1 MKKFGRKTTLNLRY
15 GSDKGSHSVVSDWKG
30 CGFMGTETKVS
41 FDSTKNEKIK
51 VTELYLIFR
60 MIGKKPYYEIK
71 YKKVG
76 EDCYNVGYSSY
87 YVDYVLKW
95 KEECFEIVEKKETN
109 ADRIRNM
116 SDEELSEWLTNMCNF
131 EKNEEPYKSIYN
143 LDTEKVEEIH
153 DSYGDLLKWLQS
165 EAE

>member
-116 SDEELSEWLTNMCNF
+116 SDEELAIFIHNVSAYSEDD
-131 EKNEEPYKSIYN
+131 EPIIDVCIRETHTTLYN
-143 LDTEKVEEIH
+143 DYVDILEWI
-153 DSYGDLLKWLQS
+153 QS

>member
-1 MKKFGRKTTLNLRY
+1 MENE
-15 GSDKGSHSVVSDWKG
+15 
-30 CGFMGTETKVS
+30 TEVS

-76 EDCYNVGYSSY
+76 EDYYNVGYSSY

-116 SDEELSEWLTNMCNF
+116 SDEELADLISDPVTYGFNCGMCKANPQF
-131 EKNEEPYKSIYN
+131 GSCVGVSCKNYI
-143 LDTEKVEEIH
+143 LD
-153 DSYGDLLKWLQS
+153 WLQS
-165 EAE
+165 ESEG

>member
-1 MKKFGRKTTLNLRY
+1 
-15 GSDKGSHSVVSDWKG
+15 
-30 CGFMGTETKVS
+30 MGTETKVS

-116 SDEELSEWLTNMCNF
+116 SDEELARFIHNISVYSED
-131 EKNEEPYKSIYN
+131 EEPIIDVCIRETRTTLYN
-143 LDTEKVEEIH
+143 DYVDILEWI
-153 DSYGDLLKWLQS
+153 QS
-165 EAE
+165 EAEQEKI

>member
-1 MKKFGRKTTLNLRY
+1 
-15 GSDKGSHSVVSDWKG
+15 
-30 CGFMGTETKVS
+30 MGTETKVS

-116 SDEELSEWLTNMCNF
+116 PDEELARFIQNISVYSED
-131 EKNEEPYKSIYN
+131 EEPIIDVCIRETHTTLYN
-143 LDTEKVEEIH
+143 DYVDILE
-153 DSYGDLLKWLQS
+153 WLQS
-165 EAE
+165 EAEQERIWKIWYRLKKWLRSDEE

>member
-30 CGFMGTETKVS
+30 
-41 FDSTKNEKIK
+41 
-51 VTELYLIFR
+51 
-60 MIGKKPYYEIK
+60 YY
-71 YKKVG
+71 
-76 EDCYNVGYSSY
+76 
-87 YVDYVLKW
+87 
-95 KEECFEIVEKKETN
+95 FTEIVENKETN

-116 SDEELSEWLTNMCNF
+116 SDEELAEWLTNMCNF

>member
-15 GSDKGSHSVVSDWKG
+15 GSDKGGHSVVSDWKG
-30 CGFMGTETKVS
+30 YGFMGTETKVS

-116 SDEELSEWLTNMCNF
+116 SDEELARFIRNISVYSED
-131 EKNEEPYKSIYN
+131 EEPIIDVCIRETHTTLYN
-143 LDTEKVEEIH
+143 D
-153 DSYGDLLKWLQS
+153 YGDILEWLQS

>member
-1 MKKFGRKTTLNLRY
+1 
-15 GSDKGSHSVVSDWKG
+15 
-30 CGFMGTETKVS
+30 MGTETKVS

-95 KEECFEIVEKKETN
+95 KEECFEIVEKKTTN

-116 SDEELSEWLTNMCNF
+116 SDEELARFIQNISVYSED
-131 EKNEEPYKSIYN
+131 EEPIIDVCIGETHTTLYN
-143 LDTEKVEEIH
+143 D
-153 DSYGDLLKWLQS
+153 YGDILEWLQS

>member
-15 GSDKGSHSVVSDWKG
+15 GSDMGSHSVVSDWKG

-116 SDEELSEWLTNMCNF
+116 TDEELAEWLTNMCDF

-143 LDTEKVEEIH
+143 LDTEKEEEIH

>member
-1 MKKFGRKTTLNLRY
+1 
-15 GSDKGSHSVVSDWKG
+15 
-30 CGFMGTETKVS
+30 MGTETKVS

-116 SDEELSEWLTNMCNF
+116 SDEELARFIHNISVYSED
-131 EKNEEPYKSIYN
+131 EEPIIDVCIRETRTTLYN
-143 LDTEKVEEIH
+143 DYVDILEWI
-153 DSYGDLLKWLQS
+153 QS

>member
-1 MKKFGRKTTLNLRY
+1 
-15 GSDKGSHSVVSDWKG
+15 
-30 CGFMGTETKVS
+30 MGTETKVS

-116 SDEELSEWLTNMCNF
+116 SDEELAIFIHNVSEYS
-131 EKNEEPYKSIYN
+131 EDEEPIIDVCIRETHTTLYN
-143 LDTEKVEEIH
+143 DYVDILE
-153 DSYGDLLKWLQS
+153 WLQS

>member
-1 MKKFGRKTTLNLRY
+1 
-15 GSDKGSHSVVSDWKG
+15 
-30 CGFMGTETKVS
+30 MGTETKVS

-116 SDEELSEWLTNMCNF
+116 SDEELARFIQNISVYSED
-131 EKNEEPYKSIYN
+131 EEPIIDVCIRETHTTLYN
-143 LDTEKVEEIH
+143 DYVDILEWI
-153 DSYGDLLKWLQS
+153 QS